1 MKRAAFLIAGLILI
15 NSFVQS
21 FPGVEVRLL
30 GSFQFSRFSV
40 ASPGAASS
48 SSQSPRPAG
57 SVGMGFCL
65 PLSQKFALETDFLYR
80 QKKSEL
86 TRFSGLA
93 WSGTY
98 YRLRCLAVP
107 LLAHFRFPVSRI
119 QVILTFGAE
128 ASWVLGSRFED
139 RKIGLTIS
147 PIPGLKSFD
156 LQAVGGAGI
165 RYSRVSVEFRYEY
178 GLLNLSKDRDSGLS
192 IKSRG
197 FEFLVAFRL
206 LKKNRVDI

>member
-15 NSFVQS
+15 NSFVHS
-21 FPGVEVRLL
+21 FPVVEVRLL

-40 ASPGAASS
+40 ASPDASS
-48 SSQSPRPAG
+48 SSRQSPRPAG

-93 WSGTY
+93 WSDTY
-98 YRLRCLAVP
+98 YHLRCLAVP
-107 LLAHFRFPVSRI
+107 LLARFRFPVSRI
-119 QVILTFGAE
+119 QVILIFGAE
-128 ASWVLGSRFED
+128 GSSILESRFED
-139 RKIGLTIS
+139 NKIGLTIS

-165 RYSRVSVEFRYEY
+165 RHRRISVEFRYGH
-178 GLLNLSKDRDSGLS
+178 GLLNLSQDRESGLS
-192 IKSRG
+192 IRSQG
-197 FEFLVAFRL
+197 FEILVAFRL
-206 LKKNRVDI
+206 L